1 MREKCKRL
9 YEKEK
14 GRLLPEKRERNKEK
28 VWSDCC
34 RTEVRK
40 DGWQDHLAT
49 YKHKRYK
56 EMEEGD
62 VMRQEGKV
70 WCETCRIL
78 PRFFYSFSRL
88 RVSFHGVVGWKKDAN
103 LFMDDVLNSKKKN
116 GRTCWT
122 YFYAIIVPTGRVVQ
136 FGLRSIKVLL
146 CIKSCQSCV
155 CATSWNV
162 AQLPWKSRAF
172 GMWNLK
178 PMWIRIFC
186 TMAANMKK
194 SNIIRVHCIKS

>member
-9 YEKEK
+9 YAKEK

-34 RTEVRK
+34 KLEIRK

-49 YKHKRYK
+49 YKHKHYK

-78 PRFFYSFSRL
+78 PYFFKLFFETPGKCSRGNWMEKGCQPVHGR
-88 RVSFHGVVGWKKDAN
+88 RVE
-103 LFMDDVLNSKKKN
+103 LQEKN
-116 GRTCWT
+116 GRTC
-122 YFYAIIVPTGRVVQ
+122 
-136 FGLRSIKVLL
+136 
-146 CIKSCQSCV
+146 
-155 CATSWNV
+155 
-162 AQLPWKSRAF
+162 
-172 GMWNLK
+172 
-178 PMWIRIFC
+178 
-186 TMAANMKK
+186 
-194 SNIIRVHCIKS
+194 

>member
-1 MREKCKRL
+1 MAEYAKNNHEKMREKCKRL

-103 LFMDDVLNSKKKN
+103 LFMDDVLNSKKKMVEHVEHIFMPLLFPPVELCSL
-116 GRTCWT
+116 GCAPSK
-122 YFYAIIVPTGRVVQ
+122 FFCASSLVSRVSVQ
-136 FGLRSIKVLL
+136 LL
-146 CIKSCQSCV
+146 
-155 CATSWNV
+155 
-162 AQLPWKSRAF
+162 
-172 GMWNLK
+172 GM
-178 PMWIRIFC
+178 
-186 TMAANMKK
+186 
-194 SNIIRVHCIKS
+194 

>member
-1 MREKCKRL
+1 MWWGKR
-9 YEKEK
+9 
-14 GRLLPEKRERNKEK
+14 
-28 VWSDCC
+28 
-34 RTEVRK
+34 VRYGAK
-40 DGWQDHLAT
+40 LVEFFH
-49 YKHKRYK
+49 
-56 EMEEGD
+56 
-62 VMRQEGKV
+62 V
-70 WCETCRIL
+70 
-78 PRFFYSFSRL
+78 FFYSFSRF

-178 PMWIRIFC
+178 PTHVPDSIPHNFAP
-186 TMAANMKK
+186 MAANMKK